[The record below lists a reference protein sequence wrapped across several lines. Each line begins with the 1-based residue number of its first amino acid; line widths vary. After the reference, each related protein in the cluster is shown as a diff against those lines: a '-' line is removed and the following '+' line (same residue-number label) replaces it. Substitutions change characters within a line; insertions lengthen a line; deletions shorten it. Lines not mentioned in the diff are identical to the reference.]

1 VVLLSCAKRSLLL
14 AIERLGYV
22 VLKVKDFE
30 QRRRDAEADKRM
42 LWDLT
47 AERDRRLRADCEI
60 EALQGE
66 LSLRRAESETLQ
78 GELSLRR
85 AESETLQGELSL
97 RRAESETLQG
107 ELSLRRAEIEPL
119 QGELSLRRAEIETL
133 QGELSLLL
141 QEKGKLIREINTLD
155 QRRHDVNAKY
165 REAYD
170 RLNEALD
177 EIRCLK
183 AKIEK
188 MPQIDN
194 QVLVKH
200 QAKLATYDMENSFH
214 AFYERVKA
222 CSMTSIERLYAMHQ
236 ATQYLV
242 KAGIPGDIVECGV
255 RCGGSMMMAALVLL
269 ALGDTSRRL
278 VLFDTLEGVPKPD
291 GKKYVA
297 IGGHSSYD
305 ERTRQPHGE
314 GSTDSTYP
322 SLEEVRRNMES
333 TGYPMDKVTLV
344 KGLVQETIGRNLPDA
359 IALLRLDTN
368 SYGST
373 IHELKYLYPRLRD
386 HGVLIADDYDHLHG
400 QRQAIDDY
408 FTENQEIVLLNRVDY
423 SGRLAVKPLRHDSIN
438 RIQAEARISRP
449 GQTARPPAA
458 KS

>member
-1 VVLLSCAKRSLLL
+1 VALLSCAKRSLLF

-30 QRRRDAEADKRM
+30 QQRRDAEADKRM

-66 LSLRRAESETLQ
+66 LALRRAESETLQ

-85 AESETLQGELSL
+85 AEIETLQGELSL

-141 QEKGKLIREINTLD
+141 QEKGELIREINTLD

-177 EIRCLK
+177 EIHRLK
-183 AKIEK
+183 NKIEK
-188 MPQIDN
+188 MPQNDN

-200 QAKLATYDMENSFH
+200 QAKLVTYDMENSFH
-214 AFYERVKA
+214 ALYERVKA

-255 RCGGSMMMAALVLL
+255 RCGGSIMMAALVLL

-278 VLFDTLEGVPKPD
+278 VLYDTLESVPKPD

-297 IGGHSSYD
+297 IGSHSSYD
-305 ERTRQPHGE
+305 ELTRQPHGE
-314 GSTDSTYP
+314 GSNDACP

-368 SYGST
+368 SYAST
-373 IHELKYLYPRLRD
+373 IHGLKYLYPRLHE
-386 HGVLIADDYDHLHG
+386 HGVLIADNYDHLHG